1 VTSVL
6 SPSTAPSG
14 HRVSPSPGGR
24 PSGGPAAARGAV
36 RSLARG
42 LGVASLGL
50 GLAQLRAPGELA
62 RLAGVDDEPSNRALI
77 RAVGCRELLHAA
89 GLLATNR
96 LGFWSWTRVAGDAMD
111 LATLGR
117 ALQKV
122 DRRRRPKTATV
133 TAAVAGITV
142 LDLVAALG
150 NSRADDE
157 GMAAGGLHLTGAV
170 TVNRPRDEVYRF
182 WHRFENLPTFM
193 YHLESVSITGDR
205 RSHWRAA
212 GPLGRSIEWDAEI
225 VDDRPGELIS
235 WHSLPGSGVVNAGS
249 VRFTPAPGGRGTEVR
264 VQLSYVI
271 PGGKLGAA
279 VAKLF
284 GEQPEQQVGD
294 DLRRFKQVMETGEVV
309 RSDGSPA
316 GHSARWQLHQREA
329 QPLPSRV

>member
-14 HRVSPSPGGR
+14 HRVSPPPGGR
-24 PSGGPAAARGAV
+24 SFRGRNVNASPL
-36 RSLARG
+36 RGLARG
-42 LGVASLGL
+42 LGVFSLGL
-50 GLAQLRAPGELA
+50 GLSQLLSPDELA
-62 RLAGVDDEPSNRALI
+62 RKAGVDDEPSSRALI
-77 RAVGCRELLHAA
+77 RGVGVREVIHAG
-89 GLLATNR
+89 GLLGTNR
-96 LGFWSWTRVAGDAMD
+96 LGFWSWTRVAGDVMD

-117 ALQKV
+117 ALQGNRG
-122 DRRRRPKTATV
+122 RRRARTATA
-133 TAAVAGITV
+133 TAAVAGVTV
-142 LDLVAALG
+142 LDLISAVG
-150 NSRADDE
+150 NSMAQDE
-157 GMAAGGLHLTGAV
+157 GMGAGGLHLTGAV
-170 TVNRPRDEVYRF
+170 TVNRPREEVYRF

-212 GPLGRSIEWDAEI
+212 GPLGRSVEWDAEI
-225 VDDRPGELIS
+225 VDDRPGEYLS
-235 WHSLPGSGVVNAGS
+235 WHSMPGSGVVNAGS

-264 VQLSYVI
+264 VQLTYVI

-294 DLRRFKQVMETGEVV
+294 DLRRFKQVMETGEVL

-316 GHSARWQLHQREA
+316 GHSARWQMHQREA